1 MRIPVVLMLTPLLVP
16 AAEVLVIDQI
26 VAKVNG
32 DIITSKELERT
43 QRQMIEEATQRGMK
57 PEQIAAMVKDRG
69 KDILRDR
76 IDQLLLVQ
84 KAKELNINVDQ
95 QFSKYQADMMKQLK
109 IAEQEKFAEMV
120 REQTGQSY
128 EDWRSETKSV
138 MMTQAVMGREVQSK
152 ITVPKSE
159 LLKYY
164 EEHKSDFVRQEQVF
178 LQEIFLKFDG
188 GNEAAV
194 EKKAK
199 DLVARAKKGERFS
212 DLARDNSD
220 SESAQSGGDLGGF
233 KKGELDP
240 AIEKMVFEGGKNFV
254 TDPPIRRSNGFLILK
269 VLDVHAAGQATFE
282 QVENEVMEKVYVP
295 KMAPA
300 MRAYLTQ
307 LRQEAFLE
315 IRDGWV
321 DTGAAPGKNTEWTD
335 PAQLK
340 PETITKEELANQK
353 RLKRLLGIPVPG
365 TSFSIAGEEAKRLRA
380 AEEPKG
386 VSSSKE
392 LKAK

>member
-1 MRIPVVLMLTPLLVP
+1 MRIPLLLMLTCAAAG
-16 AAEVLVIDQI
+16 AAEVSVIDQI

-43 QRQMIEEATQRGMK
+43 QRQMIEEATQRGAK
-57 PEQIAAMVKDRG
+57 PEQIAALVNERSKDV
-69 KDILRDR
+69 LRDR

-95 QFSKYQADMMKQLK
+95 QFSKYQADMMKQVK
-109 IAEQEKFAEMV
+109 IADQEKFADMV
-120 REQTGQSY
+120 REQTGQTY
-128 EDWRSETKSV
+128 EDWKSETKNV
-138 MMTQAVMGREVQSK
+138 MMTQGVMGREVQSK
-152 ITVPKSE
+152 ITVPKADA
-159 LLKYY
+159 LKYY
-164 EEHKSDFVRQEQVF
+164 EEHKSEFLREEQVF
-178 LQEIFLKFDG
+178 LQEIFLRAEPG
-188 GNEAAV
+188 TEAAV

-199 DLVARAKKGERFS
+199 DLVARAKKGERFA

-220 SESAQSGGDLGGF
+220 SESAQAGGDLGGF
-233 KKGELDP
+233 KRGALDP
-240 AIEKMVFEGGKNFV
+240 AIEKMVFEGGKGFV
-254 TDPPIRRSNGFLILK
+254 TDPPIRRTNGFLILR
-269 VLDVHAAGQATFE
+269 VLEVHTAGQATFE
-282 QVENEVMEKVYVP
+282 QVENEVMEKLYVP

-300 MRAYLTQ
+300 MRSYLTQ

-315 IRDGWV
+315 IREGWV
-321 DTGAAPGKNTEWTD
+321 DSGAAPGKPTSWTD

-353 RLKRLLGIPVPG
+353 RKKRLLGVPIPG
-365 TSFSIAGEEAKRLRA
+365 TSTSVAEEARKE
-380 AEEPKG
+380 AESAKG

>member
-1 MRIPVVLMLTPLLVP
+1 MRIPAVLTILVAAPLFG
-16 AAEVLVIDQI
+16 AEVSVIDEI

-32 DIITSKELERT
+32 DIITSSELART
-43 QRQMIEEATQRGMK
+43 QRQMLEELKQRGAK
-57 PEQIAAMVKDRG
+57 EDQIAEMLKDRG
-69 KDILRDR
+69 KDVLRDR

-84 KAKELNINVDQ
+84 KAKELNVNVDQ
-95 QFSKYQADMMKQLK
+95 QFSKYQAEMMKSVK
-109 IAEQEKFAEMV
+109 IADQEKFAEMV

-128 EDWRSETKSV
+128 EDWRNETKSV
-138 MMTQAVMGREVQSK
+138 MMTQRVMGQEVQSK
-152 ITVPKSE
+152 ITVPKPE

-164 EEHKSDFVRQEQVF
+164 EDHKQDFLRQEQVF
-178 LQEIFLKFDG
+178 LQEIFLRSDPS
-188 GNEAAV
+188 NEAAV

-199 DLVARAKKGERFS
+199 DIVARAKKGERFYE
-212 DLARDNSD
+212 LARENSD
-220 SESAQSGGDLGGF
+220 AESAQSGGDLGGF
-233 KKGELDP
+233 KRGELDP
-240 AIEKMVFEGGKNFV
+240 ALEKMVFEGGRNFV
-254 TDPPIRRSNGFLILK
+254 TDPPIRRTNGFLILK
-269 VLDVHAAGQATFE
+269 VVEVHEAGQATFE
-282 QVENEVMEKVYVP
+282 QVENEVMEKVYMP

-300 MRAYLTQ
+300 MRQYLTQ

-315 IRDGWV
+315 LREGWI
-321 DTGAAPGKNTEWTD
+321 DTGAAPGKETAWTD

-365 TSFSIAGEEAKRLRA
+365 TAFSVAEVEARRQ
-380 AEEPKG
+380 AEEEFKG